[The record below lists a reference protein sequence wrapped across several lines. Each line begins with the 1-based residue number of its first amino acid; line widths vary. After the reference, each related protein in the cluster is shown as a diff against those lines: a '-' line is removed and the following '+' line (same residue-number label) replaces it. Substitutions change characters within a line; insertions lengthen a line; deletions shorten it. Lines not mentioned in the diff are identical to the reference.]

1 MLAQNWRLILDGA
14 HPASYNMA
22 CDEAIFLSVAS
33 GASVPVLRLYQWEPA
48 AISIGYHGD
57 ARQVDR
63 EHCREMG
70 WEFVRRPTGGGA
82 VFHDRELTYAVAAPV
97 RGLGSDVLSVYRQV
111 SAGLVAALRRLGLE
125 AQLQP
130 PHRREEARVPEAGE
144 RGSSGESQ
152 WAGVCFDTPSAYEL
166 MVGGRKVVGSAQVR
180 RGGYFLQ
187 HGAILIEADPHR
199 HLWGFHIP
207 DPDVRRQAELAFA
220 SHAAGLA
227 DILRRPLPVG
237 ELVAAVAAGMAEA
250 LDLTLVPSAITDEEA
265 KRVDWLLAHKYLT
278 KAWNDQGVYAEGAPA
293 ASTRIVPG
301 DAARVS

>member
-1 MLAQNWRLILDGA
+1 MILDGA

-22 CDEAIFLSVAS
+22 CDEALFLSVAS
-33 GASVPVLRLYQWEPA
+33 GASMPVLRLYRWEPA

-63 EHCREMG
+63 DHCQAMG

-82 VFHDRELTYAVAAPV
+82 VFHDRELTYAVVAPV
-97 RGLGSDVLSVYRQV
+97 RGLGSDVLSVYRRV

-125 AQLQP
+125 AELQP
-130 PHRREEARVPEAGE
+130 PHHRAATMLPEAGE
-144 RGSSGESQ
+144 TGPDGESQ

-187 HGAILIEADPHR
+187 HGAILLEANPQR

-207 DPDVRRQAELAFA
+207 DPDVRRQAEAAFA

-227 DILRRPLPVG
+227 DILGRPLPAE
-237 ELVAAVAAGMAEA
+237 ELADAVVAGMAEA
-250 LDLTLVPSAITDEEA
+250 LDLRFVPSAITEEEA
-265 KRVDWLLAHKYLT
+265 NRVDWLLAHKYLT
-278 KAWNDQGVYAEGAPA
+278 RAWNEHGVDSEGVPA
-293 ASTRIVPG
+293 ALTRIVPG